1 MLHELL
7 KKIDNTSNIDKDIV
21 IKAYNLAKDA
31 HKDQKR
37 ISGESYVSHPIEV
50 ASILVDMGMDT
61 NTVVAGLLHDVIED
75 TKYTYEEIKNSFGEE
90 VVDLVDGVTKLGKI
104 KYKSKEEE
112 QADNVRKML
121 LAMAKDIR
129 VILIKLADRLHNMR
143 TLRYMSPEKQKE
155 KSKETFDIYA
165 PLAHRLGMFKIKWE
179 LEDLAF
185 RYMYPTEYY
194 DLVSQVAEKRKER
207 EEYISTIMN
216 EIVGK
221 LELSD
226 IQCEIDG
233 RPKHFYSIY
242 RKMLAQNK
250 SLDQIFDL
258 TAIRVLVSSIKD
270 CYATLGIVHTVYKP
284 IPGRFKDYIAM
295 PKPNM
300 YQSLHTTVIGREGKP
315 FEIQIRTYEMHRV
328 AEYGIAAHW
337 KYKETGASNEKNE
350 DSIDQKLVWLR
361 DMLEWQKE
369 TSDAEEFMEAFKIDL
384 FADEIFVFTPKGEV
398 INLPHGATPIDF
410 AYRIHTDVGHKTI
423 GAKVNGNMVT
433 LDYNLTTG
441 EIVEII
447 TSSKPKG
454 PNIDWLNIVT
464 SNQAKTKI
472 RAWFKKE
479 KREENFQKGK
489 ESLEREARK
498 QDRNF
503 ADIAKGPALDKLI
516 RRYHGN
522 NIEDLYVVVGASQV
536 LPSTIVSALKEAQD
550 KEKRASI
557 QKDNKQSLLE
567 AEKIIEENKKKTA
580 LGKKKS
586 IFGVTV
592 AGMDNVEVRFA
603 KCCAPVP
610 GDDITGFITSVRGI
624 SIHRSDCSNIKG
636 MKKTS
641 PDRFVDVS
649 WEDSGDDLYSARIEV
664 RAFDRNNLVSDV
676 IFEINELRIPLNAIK
691 AETSKD
697 DITTIYLSLLIR
709 DINLLEET
717 LRRLRKIDS
726 VIDAFRTGNI

>member
-1 MLHELL
+1 MLYELM
-7 KKIDNTSNIDKDIV
+7 KKIDKAGNINKELV
-21 IKAYNLAKDA
+21 IKAFNLAAEA
-31 HKDQKR
+31 HGDQRR
-37 ISGESYVSHPIEV
+37 ISGEPYVTHPVEV

-75 TKYTYEEIKNSFGEE
+75 TKYTYDEISEIFNAEIAE
-90 VVDLVDGVTKLGKI
+90 LVDGVTKLGKI

-143 TLRYMSPEKQKE
+143 TLRYMQPDKQKE

-165 PLAHRLGMFKIKWE
+165 PLAHRLGMFRIKWE

-194 DLVSQVAEKRKER
+194 DLVNQIAEKRKER
-207 EEYISTIMN
+207 ESYISMVMDD
-216 EIVGK
+216 IVDK
-221 LELSD
+221 LKNASIECD
-226 IQCEIDG
+226 IDG

-242 RKMLAQNK
+242 KKMMAQNK
-250 SLDQIFDL
+250 NIDQIFDL
-258 TAIRVLVSSIKD
+258 TAIRVLVDSIKD
-270 CYATLGIVHTVYKP
+270 CYAALGIVHTIYKP

-300 YQSLHTTVIGREGKP
+300 YQSLHTTVIGPQGKP

-337 KYKETGASNEKNE
+337 KYKETGSSKETPKDNM
-350 DSIDQKLVWLR
+350 DQKLVWLR

-384 FADEIFVFTPKGEV
+384 FGDEIFVFTPKGEV
-398 INLPHGATPIDF
+398 INLPNKSTPIDF
-410 AYRIHTDVGHKTI
+410 AYRIHTDIGNRTI

-433 LDYNLTTG
+433 LEHKLSTG

-454 PNIDWLNIVT
+454 PNIDWLNIAT

-472 RAWFKKE
+472 KAWFKKE
-479 KREENFQKGK
+479 KREENLQRGK
-489 ESLEREARK
+489 ELLEKEAKK

-503 ADIAKGPALDKLI
+503 ADIAKGEMLDKLI

-536 LPSTIVSALKEAQD
+536 LPSTIVTALKDVIEE
-550 KEKRASI
+550 EKKA
-557 QKDNKQSLLE
+557 KLNEDNKASLLE
-567 AEKIIEENKKKTA
+567 AEKMIKAQRKKEKA
-580 LGKKKS
+580 KKKS
-586 IFGVTV
+586 YFGVIV
-592 AGMDNVEVRFA
+592 SGMTNVQVRFA
-603 KCCAPVP
+603 KCCNPVP
-610 GDDITGFITSVRGI
+610 GDEIIGFITNFRGI
-624 SIHRSDCSNIKG
+624 SVHRADCSNIDA
-636 MKKTS
+636 MKSDKTH
-641 PDRFVDVS
+641 RIVDVQ
-649 WEDSGDDLYSARIEV
+649 WEKESQELYSARVEIH
-664 RAFDRNNLVSDV
+664 AMDRPNLISDIISLV
-676 IFEINELRIPLNAIK
+676 NELKIPLNAMNV
-691 AETSKD
+691 ESKKD
-697 DITTIYLSLLIR
+697 KSAVIHLSLLIK
-709 DINLLEET
+709 DVNLLEEC
-717 LRRLRKIDS
+717 LKRVRKLSS
-726 VIDAFRTGNI
+726 VTDAFRTGNV

>member
-1 MLHELL
+1 M
-7 KKIDNTSNIDKDIV
+7 KKIDKAGNINKELV
-21 IKAYNLAKDA
+21 IKAYNLAAEA
-31 HKDQKR
+31 HGDQRR
-37 ISGESYVSHPIEV
+37 ISGEPYVTHPVEV

-75 TKYTYEEIKNSFGEE
+75 TKYTYEEISEIFNDEIAE
-90 VVDLVDGVTKLGKI
+90 LVDGVTKLGKI

-143 TLRYMSPEKQKE
+143 TLRYMQPEKQKE

-165 PLAHRLGMFKIKWE
+165 PLAHRLGMFRIKWE

-194 DLVSQVAEKRKER
+194 DLVNQIAEKRKER
-207 EEYISTIMN
+207 ESYISMIMDD
-216 EIVGK
+216 IVDK
-221 LELSD
+221 LKNASIECD
-226 IQCEIDG
+226 IDG

-242 RKMLAQNK
+242 KKMMAQNK
-250 SLDQIFDL
+250 NIDQIFDL
-258 TAIRVLVSSIKD
+258 TAIRVLVDSIKD
-270 CYATLGIVHTVYKP
+270 CYAALGIVHTIYKP

-300 YQSLHTTVIGREGKP
+300 YQSLHTTVIGPQGKP
-315 FEIQIRTYEMHRV
+315 FEIQIRTYDMHRV

-337 KYKETGASNEKNE
+337 KYKETGSSKEAPK
-350 DSIDQKLVWLR
+350 DTMDQKLIWLR

-384 FADEIFVFTPKGEV
+384 FGDEIFVFTPKGEV
-398 INLPHGATPIDF
+398 INLPNRATPIDF
-410 AYRIHTDVGHKTI
+410 AYRIHTDVGNRTI

-433 LDYNLTTG
+433 LDYKLATG

-454 PNIDWLNIVT
+454 PNIDWLNIAT

-472 RAWFKKE
+472 KAWFKKE
-479 KREENFQKGK
+479 KREENIQRGK
-489 ESLEREARK
+489 ELLEKEAKK

-503 ADIAKGPALDKLI
+503 ADIAKGEMLDKLI

-536 LPSTIVSALKEAQD
+536 LPSTIVTALKDVIEE
-550 KEKRASI
+550 EKKAKI
-557 QKDNKQSLLE
+557 NEDNKASLLE
-567 AEKIIEENKKKTA
+567 AEKMIDAQRKKEKAT
-580 LGKKKS
+580 KKS
-586 IFGVTV
+586 YFGVV
-592 AGMDNVEVRFA
+592 VSGMSNVQVRFA
-603 KCCAPVP
+603 KCCNPVP
-610 GDDITGFITSVRGI
+610 GDEIIGFITNFRGI
-624 SIHRSDCSNIKG
+624 SIHRADCSNIEA
-636 MKKTS
+636 MKNDKTH
-641 PDRFVDVS
+641 RIVDVE
-649 WEDSGDDLYSARIEV
+649 WEKESQELYSARVQIH
-664 RAFDRNNLVSDV
+664 AMDRPNLVSDIISLV
-676 IFEINELRIPLNAIK
+676 NELKIPLNAMNV
-691 AETSKD
+691 ETRKD
-697 DITTIYLSLLIR
+697 KSAVIHLSLLIK
-709 DINLLEET
+709 DVNLLEEC
-717 LRRLRKIDS
+717 LKRLRKLSS
-726 VIDAFRTGNI
+726 VTDAFRTGNV